1 MNENEENE
9 ELNYR
14 ITMENMLEL
23 LETFEDH

>member
-1 MNENEENE
+1 MNENEEKE